1 VSRRLLEY
9 EVETA
14 GPFVA
19 ALKALV
25 VPRPIA
31 WVSTLSTDG
40 VANLAPHSFFT
51 VASQLPP
58 IVQFT
63 SIGRN
68 DSLRNAVETGEFV
81 ISLANRKMFEQINA
95 TGTDYPPGIDE
106 FQAVGIEAEPSA
118 LVAPPRVAGSPAAIE
133 CVTESTVE
141 FEHSVVVFGR
151 VVALA
156 IDEGVLDGDHPDI
169 ERLRPLA
176 RLGRDEWSEIG
187 PLLRAARI
195 PYEGRSGTVTGR

>member
-1 VSRRLLEY
+1 MSKLNPNSERRLLKAD
-9 EVETA
+9 ETEPGA
-14 GPFVA
+14 FVG
-19 ALKALV
+19 ALKAIV

-31 WVSTLSTDG
+31 WVSTLSADG

-58 IVQFT
+58 VVQFT

-81 ISLANRKMFEQINA
+81 VSLASREMFEQVNA
-95 TGTDYPPGIDE
+95 TGTNYPPEVDE
-106 FQAVGIEAEPSA
+106 FEAVGVASEPSE

-133 CVTESTVE
+133 CVTERTVD

-151 VVALA
+151 VVAITL
-156 IDEGVLDGDHPDI
+156 DEAVLDGDHPEI
-169 ERLRPLA
+169 TKMKPLA
-176 RLGRDEWSEIG
+176 RLGRNEWSEVGKIFSAS
-187 PLLRAARI
+187 RV
-195 PYEGRSGTVTGR
+195 PYEG

>member
-1 VSRRLLEY
+1 MRRI
-9 EVETA
+9 
-14 GPFVA
+14 
-19 ALKALV
+19 LKAEESDAGAFVGLLKAVV

-31 WVSTLSTDG
+31 WVSTLSADG

-81 ISLANRKMFEQINA
+81 ISMANRELFEQINA
-95 TGTDYPPGIDE
+95 TGTNYPPEVDE
-106 FQAVGIEAEPSA
+106 FEAVGVESEPSE
-118 LVAPPRVAGSPAAIE
+118 LVRPPRVAGSPASVE
-133 CVTESTVE
+133 CITESTVE

-151 VVALA
+151 VVAIA
-156 IDEGVLDGDHPDI
+156 VDEAVLEGDHPDI
-169 ERLRPLA
+169 NRLKPLA

-187 PLLRAARI
+187 GVLRVSRI
-195 PYEGRSGTVTGR
+195 AYEE

>member
-1 VSRRLLEY
+1 MSRRILEY
-9 EVETA
+9 EESAA

-19 ALKALV
+19 TLKAVV

-31 WVSTLSTDG
+31 WVSTVSAEG
-40 VANLAPHSFFT
+40 VPNLAPHSFFT

-68 DSLRNAVETGEFV
+68 DTLRNAVATGEFT
-81 ISLANRKMFEQINA
+81 INLANREMLDMVNA
-95 TGTDYPPGIDE
+95 SGTNYPPEVDE
-106 FQAVGIEAEPSA
+106 FEVLGIESEQSEF
-118 LVAPPRVAGSPAAIE
+118 VSPPRVARSPVSIE

-151 VVALA
+151 ALA
-156 IDEGVLDGDHPDI
+156 IAIDERVLDGDHPDI
-169 ERLRPLA
+169 TRLEPLA
-176 RLGRDEWSEIG
+176 RLGRNEWSEIG
-187 PLLRAARI
+187 EILDLARI
-195 PYEGRSGTVTGR
+195 RYEG

>member
-1 VSRRLLEY
+1 MRR
-9 EVETA
+9 VQTA
-14 GPFVA
+14 DDCDPGSFVA
-19 ALKALV
+19 LLKAVV

-31 WVSTLSTDG
+31 WVSTLSVDG

-68 DSLRNAVETGEFV
+68 DSLRNAIETGEFV
-81 ISLANRKMFEQINA
+81 ISLANRQMFKQINA
-95 TGTDYPPGIDE
+95 SGTNFPPEVDE
-106 FQAVGIEAEPSA
+106 FSQIGIEREDSS
-118 LVAPPRVAGSPAAIE
+118 LVKPARVAGSPAAIE
-133 CVTESTVE
+133 CLTERSVE

-151 VVALA
+151 VVAIA
-156 IDEGVLDGDHPDI
+156 VDEKAFEGGHPEI
-169 ERLRPLA
+169 RRLGPLA

-187 PLLRAARI
+187 ELHQAARI
-195 PYEGRSGTVTGR
+195 PYEG

>member
-1 VSRRLLEY
+1 MRRI
-9 EVETA
+9 
-14 GPFVA
+14 
-19 ALKALV
+19 LKAEVSDAGAFVGLLKAVV

-81 ISLANRKMFEQINA
+81 ISMANRELFEQINA
-95 TGTDYPPGIDE
+95 TGTNYPPEVDE
-106 FQAVGIEAEPSA
+106 FEAVGVESEPSE
-118 LVAPPRVAGSPAAIE
+118 LVRPPRVAGSPASVE
-133 CVTESTVE
+133 CITESTVE

-151 VVALA
+151 VVAIA
-156 IDEGVLDGDHPDI
+156 VDEAVLEGDHPDI
-169 ERLRPLA
+169 NRLKPLA

-187 PLLRAARI
+187 AVLRVSRI
-195 PYEGRSGTVTGR
+195 AYEE

>member
-1 VSRRLLEY
+1 MRRI
-9 EVETA
+9 
-14 GPFVA
+14 
-19 ALKALV
+19 LKADDSDPGAFVGLLKAIV

-68 DSLRNAVETGEFV
+68 DSLRNATETGEFV
-81 ISLANRKMFEQINA
+81 VSLANRAMFEQVNA
-95 TGTDYPPGIDE
+95 TGTNFPPEIDE
-106 FQAVGIEAEPSA
+106 FEAVGVEPEPSD
-118 LVAPPRVAGSPAAIE
+118 LVAPPRVAGSPAVIE

-151 VVALA
+151 VVAIA
-156 IDEGVLDGDHPDI
+156 VSEDVLDGDHPDI
-169 ERLRPLA
+169 KRMEPLA
-176 RLGRDEWSEIG
+176 RLGRDEWSEVGDI
-187 PLLRAARI
+187 LHAARI
-195 PYEGRSGTVTGR
+195 LHEG

>member
-1 VSRRLLEY
+1 MRRILRAEDSDP
-9 EVETA
+9 
-14 GPFVA
+14 GDFVGL
-19 ALKALV
+19 LKAVV

-31 WVSTLSTDG
+31 WVSTLSAEG
-40 VANLAPHSFFT
+40 VPNLAPHSFFT

-68 DSLRNAVETGEFV
+68 DSLRNATETGEFV
-81 ISLANRKMFEQINA
+81 INLANRRLFEQINA
-95 TGTDYPPGIDE
+95 TGTNYPPDVDE
-106 FQAVGIEAEPSA
+106 FEAVGVEPEPSD
-118 LVAPPRVAGSPAAIE
+118 LVSPPRVAGSPAAIE

-151 VVALA
+151 VVAIA
-156 IDEGVLDGDHPDI
+156 VDEGVLDGEHPDI
-169 ERLRPLA
+169 ERLKPLA

-195 PYEGRSGTVTGR
+195 PYEG

>member
-1 VSRRLLEY
+1 MSRRVVEY
-9 EVETA
+9 EEATA

-19 ALKALV
+19 TLKALV

-31 WVSTLSTDG
+31 WVSTLSIDG

-81 ISLANRKMFEQINA
+81 VSLANREMFEQVNA
-95 TGTDYPPGIDE
+95 TGTNYPPEVDE
-106 FQAVGIEAEPSA
+106 FEAVGVESEPSA
-118 LVAPPRVAGSPAAIE
+118 MVAPPRVAGSPAAIE

-156 IDEGVLDGDHPDI
+156 IDEDVLDGDHPDI
-169 ERLRPLA
+169 ERMKPLA
-176 RLGRDEWSEIG
+176 RLGRDQWSEIG
-187 PLLRAARI
+187 PLLRAPRI
-195 PYEGRSGTVTGR
+195 PYEG

>member
-1 VSRRLLEY
+1 MNRRLIEY
-9 EVETA
+9 EVDTA

-31 WVSTLSTDG
+31 WVSTLSPAG

-81 ISLANRKMFEQINA
+81 ISLANTEMFDQINA
-95 TGTDYPPGIDE
+95 TGTNYPPEVDE
-106 FQAVGIEAEPSA
+106 FEAVGIDPEPSS

-156 IDEGVLDGDHPDI
+156 IAESVLDGDHPDI
-169 ERLRPLA
+169 ERMKPLA
-176 RLGRDEWSEIG
+176 RLGRDEWSETGEI
-187 PLLRAARI
+187 LRAARI
-195 PYEGRSGTVTGR
+195 PYKG